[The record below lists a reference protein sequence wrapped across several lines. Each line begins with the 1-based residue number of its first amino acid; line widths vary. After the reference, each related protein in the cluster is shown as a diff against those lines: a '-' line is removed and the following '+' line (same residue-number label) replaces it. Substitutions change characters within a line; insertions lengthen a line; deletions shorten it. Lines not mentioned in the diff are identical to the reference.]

1 MNAYERILIFGLV
14 GLIILAVAITLV
26 VDAIRKKDFKDQVS
40 GKKPERK
47 FNEKQ
52 KWSYDKKEAENSQV
66 SIDREILRT
75 KSGQNLM
82 GPK

>member
-1 MNAYERILIFGLV
+1 MNAYERILIVGIV
-14 GLIILAVAITLV
+14 GLIILIVAITLV

-52 KWSYDKKEAENSQV
+52 KWSYDKKEAENSQI

>member
-1 MNAYERILIFGLV
+1 MC
-14 GLIILAVAITLV
+14 
-26 VDAIRKKDFKDQVS
+26 DAIRKKDFKDQIS

-47 FNEKQ
+47 ITEEQ
-52 KWSYDKKEAENSQV
+52 RCSYDKKEAENSGI

-75 KSGQNLM
+75 RGGQNLL

>member
-1 MNAYERILIFGLV
+1 MNAYERISIFGLV

-52 KWSYDKKEAENSQV
+52 KWSYDKKEAENSQI